1 MPRLDQ
7 LLVQQGL
14 AHSRTQAQ
22 KLIASRC
29 VEVFTQGLWQ
39 VCSKPA
45 SQFDAPPALRIAAL
59 DELQF
64 ASRAGLKLQR
74 ALQHLNWPISGSWLD
89 IGQSTGGFT
98 DCLLQAGASQVI
110 GIEVGK
116 DQLIERLRTDPR
128 VICLE
133 GINGRA
139 LPIEKLNPLAP
150 AGFSGAVM
158 DVSFISQTLI
168 HPQLARVLPP
178 GGKLLSLV
186 KPQFEAGP
194 EYLGKGGL
202 INNPA
207 AFEKVQAKIIASMLQ
222 LGFELVD
229 YFDSAITGGDGNREF
244 FVAAINSTHSGT
256 QA

>member
-22 KLIASRC
+22 KLIASHC
-29 VEVFTQGLWQ
+29 VEVLTQGLWQ

-45 SQFDAPPALRIAAL
+45 TQFDTPPALRIAAL

-74 ALQHLNWPISGSWLD
+74 ALEHLNWPIRGSWLD

-98 DCLLQAGASQVI
+98 DCLLTMGANQVI

-116 DQLIERLRTDPR
+116 DQLIERLRADPR
-128 VICLE
+128 VACLE
-133 GINGRA
+133 GINARA
-139 LPIEKLNPLAP
+139 LPIETLQSLTP
-150 AGFSGAVM
+150 AGFNGAVM

-168 HPQLARVLPP
+168 HPQLARALPL
-178 GGKLLSLV
+178 GARLISLV

-202 INNPA
+202 INNSA
-207 AFEKVQAKIIASMLQ
+207 AYEKVQIKIISSLEE
-222 LGFELVD
+222 LGFAVED
-229 YFDSAITGGDGNREF
+229 YFASAITGGDGNREF
-244 FVAAINSTHSGT
+244 FVAAINGTDSVT

>member
-22 KLIASRC
+22 KLIASHC
-29 VEVFTQGLWQ
+29 VEIFTQGLWQ

-45 SQFDAPPALRIAAL
+45 SQFDTPPTLRIAAL

-74 ALQHLNWPISGSWLD
+74 ALEHLNWPISGSWLD

-98 DCLLQAGASQVI
+98 DCLLTTGACSVI

-116 DQLIERLRTDPR
+116 EQLIERLRSDPR
-128 VICLE
+128 VTCLE
-133 GINGRA
+133 GINARA
-139 LPIEKLNPLAP
+139 LPQEKLSSLAP
-150 AGFSGAVM
+150 TGFSGAVM

-168 HPQLARVLPP
+168 HPELAKALPA
-178 GGKLLSLV
+178 GGRLLSLV

-194 EYLGKGGL
+194 EYLGKGGI

-207 AFEKVQAKIIASMLQ
+207 AYDKVQTKIIASLQ
-222 LGFELVD
+222 VLGFEVVN
-229 YFDSAITGGDGNREF
+229 YFASAITGGDGNREF
-244 FVAAINSTHSGT
+244 FVAAISGHRS
-256 QA
+256 